1 MLKEK
6 ISKIKNSLIKADGS
20 SNNKKTIENLVV
32 FIILLIVTV
41 VMINYI
47 WNGKEKE
54 KTQKQNLVGAKTLAT
69 DTEKSKSDDDMESK
83 LENILSKIKGVG
95 EVKVAVMYSKT
106 SEIVPMYN
114 EDSSEKLTEETDS
127 NGGNR
132 KVEETTVKKDIIYE
146 ENSGIKSP
154 ITQSIISPTIE
165 GAIITAKGAG
175 DAQIKANIIQA
186 VEAATGLATHRIQVF
201 EMN

>member
-54 KTQKQNLVGAKTLAT
+54 KTQKQNLVGA
-69 DTEKSKSDDDMESK
+69 
-83 LENILSKIKGVG
+83 
-95 EVKVAVMYSKT
+95 
-106 SEIVPMYN
+106 
-114 EDSSEKLTEETDS
+114 
-127 NGGNR
+127 
-132 KVEETTVKKDIIYE
+132 
-146 ENSGIKSP
+146 
-154 ITQSIISPTIE
+154 
-165 GAIITAKGAG
+165 
-175 DAQIKANIIQA
+175 
-186 VEAATGLATHRIQVF
+186 
-201 EMN
+201 

>member
-6 ISKIKNSLIKADGS
+6 ISKIKSSLIKSDG

-32 FIILLIVTV
+32 FIIILIVTV

-54 KTQKQNLVGAKTLAT
+54 KTQKQNLVGAKTLAEEP
-69 DTEKSKSDDDMESK
+69 EKSQVDDDMESK

-95 EVKVAVMYSKT
+95 EIKVAVMYSKT

-132 KVEETTVKKDIIYE
+132 RVEETTVKKDIIYE
-146 ENSGIKSP
+146 ENSGVKSP

>member
-54 KTQKQNLVGAKTLAT
+54 KTQKQNLVGAKTLAEEP
-69 DTEKSKSDDDMESK
+69 EKSQVDDDMESK

>member
-54 KTQKQNLVGAKTLAT
+54 KTQKQNLVGAKTLA
-69 DTEKSKSDDDMESK
+69 EEPGKSQVDDDMESK

-95 EVKVAVMYSKT
+95 EIKVAVMYSKT

-132 KVEETTVKKDIIYE
+132 RVEETTVKKDIIYE
-146 ENSGIKSP
+146 ENSGVKNP

>member
-54 KTQKQNLVGAKTLAT
+54 KTQKQNLVGAKTLA
-69 DTEKSKSDDDMESK
+69 EKSEKSQVDDDMESK

-95 EVKVAVMYSKT
+95 EIKVAVMYSKT

-132 KVEETTVKKDIIYE
+132 RVEETTVKKDIIYE
-146 ENSGIKSP
+146 ENSGVKNP